1 MLFYREAM
9 ISDVS
14 SLQSL
19 TYSFDRY
26 LFSIPYILSTVLGAG
41 DIIMNK
47 TKSPFS

>member
-1 MLFYREAM
+1 MLFYRETM

-26 LFSIPYILSTVLGAG
+26 LFSTPYILITVLGAG

-47 TKSPFS
+47 TKSLFS